1 MTGRKPESGKSLGDL
16 YPKLLS
22 EWDYEA
28 NGEITPFDVFPHSGK
43 KYWWICPIC
52 GGHYSQ
58 RVVKKNVKKPA
69 KMPILQKPQGSHW
82 IQRPPIPMPRAGKRM
97 EPKKREKGE

>member
-52 GGHYSQ
+52 GGGTTRS
-58 RVVKKNVKKPA
+58 A
-69 KMPILQKPQGSHW
+69 
-82 IQRPPIPMPRAGKRM
+82 
-97 EPKKREKGE
+97 

>member
-28 NGEITPFDVFPHSGK
+28 NGEITPFDAFPHSGK
-43 KYWWICPIC
+43 
-52 GGHYSQ
+52 
-58 RVVKKNVKKPA
+58 
-69 KMPILQKPQGSHW
+69 
-82 IQRPPIPMPRAGKRM
+82 
-97 EPKKREKGE
+97 